1 MLVRTQKVFS
11 FWLILIS
18 QEQLVIDIYKFR
30 DACILLCGDR
40 PYREYPLGWTVQTL
54 KNTGF
59 EVKGVGMF
67 ETHISKGFLLTQIRV
82 AERKVKRLRDQSLA
96 EVMQAKVIK
105 FRNLVESEKWGIE
118 FGNDYV
124 IVADL
129 ISDHSHSHKNSN
141 MEITDVL
148 PKNYK
153 SAVEEQ
159 KVVFPIDDN

>member
-1 MLVRTQKVFS
+1 M
-11 FWLILIS
+11 
-18 QEQLVIDIYKFR
+18 IDIYKFR

-40 PYREYPLGWTVQTL
+40 PYREYPLSWTVQAL
-54 KNTGF
+54 KTSGF

-67 ETHISKGFLLTQIRV
+67 ETNISKGFLLTQIRV
-82 AERKVKRLRDQSLA
+82 AERKVKRIRDQSLA
-96 EVMQAKVIK
+96 KVMQTEVSK
-105 FRNLVESEKWGIE
+105 FRTLVENETWDIE

-124 IVADL
+124 VVADL
-129 ISDHSHSHKNSN
+129 MDSNKNIVDDSQV
-141 MEITDVL
+141 I